1 MQSELKYE
9 LYSHSNEI
17 RFGFKFE
24 FEFEIEIDF
33 SPHGAAAITGGTS
46 DSPKAKDGANF
57 ECLLQKEREID
68 RERVRER
75 TGGRHRLNC
84 SRALSKFVCLIYII
98 SFCSADSGHL
108 QAM

>member
-17 RFGFKFE
+17 RFGFEFKFE

-33 SPHGAAAITGGTS
+33 SPHGAAAITGGRS

-68 RERVRER
+68 RERVRDR
-75 TGGRHRLNC
+75 GGEDI
-84 SRALSKFVCLIYII
+84 A
-98 SFCSADSGHL
+98 
-108 QAM
+108 